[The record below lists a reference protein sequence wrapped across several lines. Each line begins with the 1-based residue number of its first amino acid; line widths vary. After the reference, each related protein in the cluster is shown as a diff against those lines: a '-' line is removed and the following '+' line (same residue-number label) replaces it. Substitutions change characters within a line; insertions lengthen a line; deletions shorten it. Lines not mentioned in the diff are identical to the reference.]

1 MSNSNKIKSIVYQGY
16 GLAKTISNWGMQ
28 YSSALVCADDT
39 AGCQCGS
46 MKDRKGIYSWTK
58 GDQSQK
64 PDVCQEAKCFLF
76 L

>member
-46 MKDRKGIYSWTK
+46 MKDRKGIYS
-58 GDQSQK
+58 
-64 PDVCQEAKCFLF
+64 
-76 L
+76 